1 MIETSYSIFEKNV
14 ARPEALFFIENRAFE
29 GFWIWDLKEKSLYVN
44 QRFLKILGY
53 IPSLDNENFTLQK
66 LLDLSDGNPLLNRI
80 LENSDNKLTFDYFK
94 NNNETLTIEVEF
106 LPIKDYLNRVTSYIF
121 ANTKIVESDSINN
134 YTKSDVNELFAHK
147 EIFTELEQIADIGG
161 WEINLNTGDI
171 IWTKQVYKIHE
182 VDENFDP
189 RVDVGLDFYYPQ
201 DRKKVVR
208 ALQETLKRFQPFDL
222 NCRILTAKN
231 NLKWIRTSGKMLTHP
246 DGKPA
251 KIIGVFQD
259 ITKQI
264 QQSEKLR
271 ISENTFRGN
280 FEHSAIGM
288 AILDENRNWVEFNK
302 QLCEITGYNEIEFR
316 NISLMDLT
324 HQEDLDLDS
333 IYLNELI
340 NGVRD
345 NYQVSKRYFHKD
357 GSIIYGTISV
367 SVVRNNDGTPYQ
379 YIAQIVDETS
389 NVKSKIKLEQ
399 AIKKLEALFN
409 ASTQVSIVA
418 TDKDGLI
425 KNFNSGAENLLG
437 YKAHEMI
444 DIHTADFLHSS
455 IEIENRK
462 AELNFT
468 ETNTNNFTIFSNLI
482 ENDFETRE
490 WIYTHKDGH
499 EFPVLLTVTE
509 ITENK
514 TTIGY
519 LGIAVDLTEIK
530 KVEREV
536 KSLLEIAKDQNERL
550 RNFAHIVSHNL
561 RSHASNF
568 KMLLNLLI
576 HDHPEFKENEFINYL
591 EIASDDLKETIS
603 HLNEVVQLN
612 TTLIDNLEDINL
624 HEIIEVNI
632 RNLQILAKEKHVSIR
647 NNVDKNL
654 YVKAIHAYM
663 SSIIFNFI
671 ANAIKYSN
679 PSVESYV
686 KLNSSIVEEGIELI
700 IEDNGIGIDL
710 NKNGAKLFGMY
721 KTFHNNTDA
730 RGIGLFITKNQ
741 VEAIGGKIEVESELN
756 KGTTFKIIL
765 KI

>member
-1 MIETSYSIFEKNV
+1 MIEPPYSIFEKNIS
-14 ARPEALFFIENRAFE
+14 RPEALFFIENKALD
-29 GFWIWDLKEKSLYVN
+29 GFWIWDLLEKSLYLN
-44 QRFLKILGY
+44 QRFLKILDY
-53 IPSLDNENFTLQK
+53 TPSLDNENFTLQK
-66 LLDLSDGNPLLNRI
+66 LLDLSDGKPLLNQI
-80 LENSDNKLTFDYFK
+80 LENADNKLTLNYFK
-94 NNNETLTIEVEF
+94 KNQEIITVEVEY
-106 LPIKDYLNRVTSYIF
+106 LPIKDYLNRVTSYVF
-121 ANTKIVESDSINN
+121 ANTKIIESTASTINAN
-134 YTKSDVNELFAHK
+134 KSGNEVFAHK
-147 EIFTELEQIADIGG
+147 EIFAELEQIAEIGG
-161 WEINLNTGDI
+161 WEINLNTGNI

-182 VDENFDP
+182 VDETFDP

-208 ALQETLKRFQPFDL
+208 ALQETLKKFQPFDL

-264 QQSEKLR
+264 LQSEKLR
-271 ISENTFRGN
+271 ISENTFRAN

-302 QLCEITGYNEIEFR
+302 RLCEITGYNEIEFR
-316 NISLMDLT
+316 NTSFQQMT
-324 HQEDLDLDS
+324 HPEDLNSD
-333 IYLNELI
+333 IKYLNELI
-340 NGVRD
+340 NGARD
-345 NYQVSKRYFHKD
+345 NYQICKRYFHKN
-357 GSIIYGTISV
+357 GSIIYGNISV
-367 SVVRNNDGTPYQ
+367 SVVRHNDGTPYQ

-399 AIKKLEALFN
+399 AIKKLEAVFN

-437 YKAHEMI
+437 YKASEMI
-444 DIHTADFLHSS
+444 DIHTADFLHSAT
-455 IEIENRK
+455 EIENRK
-462 AELNFT
+462 AELNFQD
-468 ETNTNNFTIFSNLI
+468 NSQNNFTVFSNLV

-509 ITENK
+509 ITEND
-514 TTIGY
+514 TAIGY

-530 KVEREV
+530 KVEQEV
-536 KSLLEIAKDQNERL
+536 KSLLEITKDQNERL

-568 KMLLNLLI
+568 KMLLNLLL

-591 EIASDDLKETIS
+591 ETASDDLKETIA

-624 HEIIEVNI
+624 YDVIETNI
-632 RNLQILAKEKHVSIR
+632 RNLQIVANEKKVSIE
-647 NNVDKNL
+647 NNVAKDA
-654 YVKAIHAYM
+654 YVRGVHAYIT
-663 SSIIFNFI
+663 SIVFNFI

-679 PSVESYV
+679 QKVESYV
-686 KLNSSIVEEGIELI
+686 KLSSTITDNLVELT

-710 NKNGAKLFGMY
+710 KKNGAKLFGMY
-721 KTFHNNTDA
+721 KTFHNNIDA

-741 VEAIGGKIEVESELN
+741 VEAMGGKIEVESELN
-756 KGTTFKIIL
+756 KGTIFKISL